1 MRSDTTVGMEAG
13 GGNAT
18 RSEGTAS
25 ASATHYDVRE
35 VAAALGVSVQ
45 TVYLLCAKKRLRH
58 IRVGVGR
65 GTIRVP
71 ADALQE
77 YIDGAT
83 VGPSQPTVVTQTKQV
98 KAGHLRLPSGHR
110 PS

>member
-1 MRSDTTVGMEAG
+1 MPSDTTVGIEADG
-13 GGNAT
+13 RSPAQ
-18 RSEGTAS
+18 SEGTTS
-25 ASATHYDVRE
+25 TSATHYDVRE

-71 ADALQE
+71 PSALQE
-77 YIDGAT
+77 YISGAT
-83 VGPSQPTVVTQTKQV
+83 VGTDSS
-98 KAGHLRLPSGHR
+98 RS
-110 PS
+110 